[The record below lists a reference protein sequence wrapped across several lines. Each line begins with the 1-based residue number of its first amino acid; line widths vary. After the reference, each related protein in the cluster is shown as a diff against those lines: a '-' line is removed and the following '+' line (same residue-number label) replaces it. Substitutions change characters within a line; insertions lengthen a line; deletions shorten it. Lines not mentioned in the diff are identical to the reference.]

1 MEKAARAL
9 TEYVISKGVIKEA
22 DRYVYEY
29 GFVVVLEIGSFVSFS
44 IFMAV
49 YLNMPIEGI
58 VFFIIFMPLRSYA
71 GGLHLNKFGACFVLS
86 CLTYVGVLL
95 LVKNIRISAAV
106 SFVILLT
113 LEMMVYGLYPV
124 EHVNRKVDKEENEY
138 FKNKLIR
145 FLCMDLAMGIIC
157 LLCNWGVIL
166 LEAVLVFAI
175 VVLTMIAGKYKNR
188 YCGRK

>member
-9 TEYVISKGVIKEA
+9 TEYVIGKGVIKEA

-44 IFMAV
+44 IFMAL

-106 SFVILLT
+106 SFIILLT

-124 EHVNRKVDKEENEY
+124 EHVNRKIDKEENEY
-138 FKNKLIR
+138 FKNRLIR
-145 FLCMDLAMGIIC
+145 FLCMDLAIGIIC
-157 LLCNWGVIL
+157 LLCKWEIIL
-166 LEAVLVFAI
+166 LEAVMVFVI